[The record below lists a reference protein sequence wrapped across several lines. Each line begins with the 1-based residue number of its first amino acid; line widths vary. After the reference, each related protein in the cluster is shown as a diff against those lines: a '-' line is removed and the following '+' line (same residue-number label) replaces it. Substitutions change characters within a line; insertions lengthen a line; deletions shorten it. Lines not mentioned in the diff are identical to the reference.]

1 MKFTIQQEDLKKSL
15 ESIIGVCKQNAQLPI
30 LGNILIEVDKEIKFT
45 SSDLEIFA
53 SSVVKGKIEKEGSF
67 TVNGTLFNNYVN
79 LLPNELIKF
88 ELVKNELKI
97 ECKNYK
103 TKIKGEEAENYPTK
117 PDVKSKE
124 IFILK
129 FEEFKEAINK
139 VIFSAANNETRIELS
154 GVYFKFEKEKLILAT
169 TDSYRLAER
178 KLKGDF
184 KESSFILPKNV
195 FEVMNKY
202 KDTEDIKIIL
212 NEGYITLKY
221 GNVILI
227 ARLIEGSYPD
237 YKQIISK
244 KKKTSVVIDREEL
257 LRAVR
262 ASSMLSSDYGDIQII
277 VSKQSL
283 SINSL
288 SQKGESNV
296 NIDVQSDGENETKV
310 NYKYLVDILNSH
322 KDEKVTMILNETSDP
337 VLFNFGKDDLYL
349 IMSIK

>member
-1 MKFTIQQEDLKKSL
+1 MKFTITQEDLKKSL
-15 ESIIGVCKQNAQLPI
+15 ENIIGVCKQNTQLPI
-30 LGNILIEVDKEIKFT
+30 LGNILIEIDKEIKFT

-53 SSVVKGKIEKEGSF
+53 SSVVSGKIEKKGSF
-67 TVNGTLFNNYVN
+67 TVNGTLLNNYVN
-79 LLPNELIKF
+79 LLPDELISF
-88 ELVKNELKI
+88 DLVKNELKI
-97 ECKNYK
+97 ECQNYK
-103 TKIKGEEAENYPTK
+103 TKMKGEEAENYPVK
-117 PDVKSKE
+117 PEVKPKE
-124 IFILK
+124 IFTLK
-129 FEEFKEAINK
+129 FEEFKKAINE
-139 VIFSAANNETRIELS
+139 VIFSAANNETRPELS
-154 GVYFKFEKEKLILAT
+154 GVYFEFKDGFTLAT

-227 ARLIEGSYPD
+227 SRLIEGNYPD
-237 YKQIISK
+237 YKQIISN
-244 KKKTSVVIDREEL
+244 KKKTSVKINREEL
-257 LRAVR
+257 LRAVK
-262 ASSMLSSDYGDIQII
+262 ASSMLSSDYGDIKII
-277 VSKQSL
+277 VSKDSL
-283 SINSL
+283 SVNSL

-337 VLFNFGKDDLYL
+337 VIFNFGKDDLYL
-349 IMSIK
+349 IMPIK